1 MNLSTAS
8 LNSRANALA
17 SKWLCD
23 RSPQTTRERVLL
35 YRKGDG
41 FLVDIDRLGQID
53 ASACIW
59 TDDPEDA
66 LQYITQEKA
75 VAICRLLTSL
85 PGLEP
90 VSLTFIH
97 PRIPGF
103 NHGPF

>member
-1 MNLSTAS
+1 MNLSTES
-8 LNSRANALA
+8 LNSRANDLA

-23 RSPQTTRERVLL
+23 RSVQTTRNRVLL
-35 YRKGDG
+35 FHKEHG
-41 FLVDIDRLGQID
+41 FLKDLDKVGPVD
-53 ASACIW
+53 ASSCIW
-59 TDDPEDA
+59 TQDPEDA
-66 LQYITQEKA
+66 VQFVTHERA
-75 VAICRLLTSL
+75 ATICRQLTCL